1 MAGNFKDLIVW
12 QKAISLAEQIYD
24 ATESFPKHE
33 LYGLTNQVR
42 RAAISVPSNIAEGQ
56 SRFSKRDFRHFL
68 RERGSLAEIGT
79 QLVIACR
86 RKYLTEQQLNHLVA
100 NIDEVGRIPNGLI
113 NSLASVG

>member
-1 MAGNFKDLIVW
+1 MPRKV
-12 QKAISLAEQIYD
+12 S
-24 ATESFPKHE
+24 PKHE

-68 RERGSLAEIGT
+68 RDSRGSLAEIET

-100 NIDEVGRIPNGLI
+100 SIDEVGRILNGII